1 MKIVTKIID
10 VKKELKE
17 VRSQG
22 KTIGF
27 VPTMGYLHEGHLSL
41 VRESLQSTDVTV
53 VSNFINPAQFG
64 PKEDFKEYPRDLE
77 RDSELLE
84 KEGVDYLFVPDKNEI
99 YPEGYETYIEV
110 HNLQDKLCGRSR
122 PGHFRGVCTV
132 VLKLFNIICPDISFF
147 GQKDAQQAVIL
158 KRMVQDLDLDV
169 RIEVLPIIREK
180 DGLALSSR
188 NAYLSREERKAA
200 LVLSKS
206 LKEAQSMIEK
216 GERDSVEIVS
226 RMREVINSEPLVKI
240 DYIEIVDMVK
250 LNPIARMEKEA
261 LAALAAY
268 IGKVRLIDNTIL
280 RVEG

>member
-41 VRESLQSTDVTV
+41 VRESLQNTDVTV
-53 VSNFINPAQFG
+53 VSIFINPAQFG

-84 KEGVDYLFVPDKNEI
+84 REGVDYLFVPDKNEI

-110 HNLQDKLCGRSR
+110 LNLQDKLCGCSR
-122 PGHFRGVCTV
+122 PGHFRGVNTV
-132 VLKLFNIICPDISFF
+132 VLKLFNIIYPDISFF

-188 NAYLSREERKAA
+188 NAYLSQEERKAA

-216 GERDSVEIVS
+216 GERDSVEIVN
-226 RMREVINSEPLVKI
+226 RMREMINSEPLVKI
-240 DYIEIVDMVK
+240 EYIEIVDMVK

>member
-53 VSNFINPAQFG
+53 VSIFINPAQFG

-84 KEGVDYLFVPDKNEI
+84 REGVDYLFVPDKNEI

-110 HNLQDKLCGRSR
+110 LNLQDKLCGRSR
-122 PGHFRGVCTV
+122 PGHFRGVNTV

-216 GERDSVEIVS
+216 GERDSVEIVN
-226 RMREVINSEPLVKI
+226 RMREMINSEHLVKI

-250 LNPIARMEKEA
+250 LNPIARMEKEV
-261 LAALAAY
+261 LVALAAY

-280 RVEG
+280 CVEG

>member
-27 VPTMGYLHEGHLSL
+27 VPTMGFLHEGHLSL

-53 VSNFINPAQFG
+53 VSIFINPAQFG

-84 KEGVDYLFVPDKNEI
+84 KEGVDYLFVPDKKEI

-110 HNLQDKLCGRSR
+110 LNLQDKLCGRSR
-122 PGHFRGVCTV
+122 PGHFRGVNTV

-188 NAYLSREERKAA
+188 NACLGQEERKAA

-216 GERDSVEIVS
+216 GERDSVEIVN
-226 RMREVINSEPLVKI
+226 RMREMINNEPLVKI

-250 LNPIARMEKEA
+250 LNPIARMEKEV
-261 LAALAAY
+261 LVALAAY
-268 IGKVRLIDNTIL
+268 IGRGRLIDNTIL

>member
-1 MKIVTKIID
+1 
-10 VKKELKE
+10 
-17 VRSQG
+17 
-22 KTIGF
+22 
-27 VPTMGYLHEGHLSL
+27 MGYFHEGHLSL

-53 VSNFINPAQFG
+53 VSIFINPAQFG

-110 HNLQDKLCGRSR
+110 HTLQDKLCGRSR
-122 PGHFRGVCTV
+122 PGHFRGVNTV
-132 VLKLFNIICPDISFF
+132 VLKFFNIICPDISFF
-147 GQKDAQQAVIL
+147 GQKDVQQAVIL

-188 NAYLSREERKAA
+188 NAYLSQEERKAA

-216 GERDSVEIVS
+216 GERD
-226 RMREVINSEPLVKI
+226 
-240 DYIEIVDMVK
+240 
-250 LNPIARMEKEA
+250 
-261 LAALAAY
+261 
-268 IGKVRLIDNTIL
+268 
-280 RVEG
+280 

>member
-17 VRSQG
+17 VRSHG

-27 VPTMGYLHEGHLSL
+27 IPTMGYLHEGHLSL

-53 VSNFINPAQFG
+53 VSIFINPAQFG
-64 PKEDFKEYPRDLE
+64 PKEDFKEYPRNLE

-110 HNLQDKLCGRSR
+110 HTLQDKLCGRSR
-122 PGHFRGVCTV
+122 PGHFRGVNTV
-132 VLKLFNIICPDISFF
+132 VLKFFNIICPDISFF

-188 NAYLSREERKAA
+188 NAYLNREERKAA

-216 GERDSVEIVS
+216 GERDSVEIVN
-226 RMREVINSEPLVKI
+226 RMREVINSVPLVKI

>member
-17 VRSQG
+17 VRSLG

-53 VSNFINPAQFG
+53 VSIFINPAQFG
-64 PKEDFKEYPRDLE
+64 SKEDFKEYPRDLE
-77 RDSELLE
+77 RDSELME

-110 HNLQDKLCGRSR
+110 HTLQDKLCGRSR
-122 PGHFRGVCTV
+122 PDHFRGVNTV
-132 VLKLFNIICPDISFF
+132 VLKFFNIIYPDISFF

-158 KRMVQDLDLDV
+158 KRMVQDLDLGV

-188 NAYLSREERKAA
+188 NAYLSQEERKAA
-200 LVLSKS
+200 LVLLKS
-206 LKEAQSMIEK
+206 LKEAQSMIKK
-216 GERDSVEIVS
+216 GERDSVEIVN

-250 LNPIARMEKEA
+250 LNPIARVEKEA